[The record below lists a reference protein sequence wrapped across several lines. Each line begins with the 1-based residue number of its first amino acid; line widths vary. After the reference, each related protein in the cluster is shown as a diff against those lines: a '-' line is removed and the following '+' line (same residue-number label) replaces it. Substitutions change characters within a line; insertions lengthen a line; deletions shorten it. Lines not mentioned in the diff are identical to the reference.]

1 MARVAGLFTSSRQ
14 DRDLQ
19 AELASHLQMHI
30 DDNLRAGMSAEEA
43 RRQARARLG
52 GIEAVREHY
61 RDRAGIPM
69 LQHIAQDVRYG
80 ARTLR
85 RAPAFTVVAIL
96 TLGLGIGANTAIF
109 SVVNAVLLRPLPFP
123 ESRRLVL
130 IWATSERSHRQE
142 DVASYPDFAEWRDSS
157 RSFDGMAAFTTRPVG
172 ISGNG
177 PAELTPALQV
187 SPGFFDALGVRP
199 ASGRPF
205 LAADDEPGAPRVAVL
220 SDSAWTRLFGRR
232 ADIIGQ
238 TIRVND
244 QGHTVVGVMPSDFR
258 FLQTAAPEQIYVP
271 LARDPSRSHGFLRVI
286 GRLGDGVDIRAARAE
301 MQIIARRIEA
311 AYPRTNAGVGT
322 NVVPL
327 VDAMAGPARTPLLI
341 FLAVVAL
348 VLLVACTNVANL
360 MLARNASREREL
372 TVRRALGAGRLRL
385 LQQLLTESI
394 LIALLGG
401 AFGLLLA
408 TWGTKALV
416 AMVSAGLSAPRIEA
430 TRIDGAVLLFTFVVS
445 LATGVLFGVLPAL
458 MAAPRH
464 AAGTLRDTGRS
475 VAGSSTG
482 RRTRAALV
490 VIETALALILLTGAG
505 VLLEGLLVLRAA
517 ATGFT
522 TDHLVAAHLRLPPGR
537 YADPVVR
544 RRFFAGVVDA
554 ASGLPGVTAAGLVS
568 SLPFSG
574 SSDSLQFRVADRP
587 GSRPVSADFNL
598 VSPGYFRAMQVPI
611 RRGRTF
617 RRDEPIPVVLVNE
630 TAARKFWPGA
640 DPVGAQ
646 ITLSGEPAVTL
657 TVIGVTGDIR
667 QNLLSTTP
675 RAEVFLDCLQPG
687 PDWGA
692 LSLVVRTDPGA
703 DGVVPALRAAV
714 GSVDPAVPV
723 AEVSTMDEVIAGAIA
738 EPRVYAALLGGFAGL
753 ALILAAVGLYGVVS
767 YSVAQR
773 TQEIGV
779 RVALGATRGAVT
791 RLIVRQGA
799 SYGLAGI
806 ALGTAGGLGFAR
818 VLSTLAPEVIA
829 ADARTVGAVTLLL
842 LAVALVASYLPA
854 RRGAAID
861 PIAALRAE

>member
-1 MARVAGLFTSSRQ
+1 
-14 DRDLQ
+14 
-19 AELASHLQMHI
+19 
-30 DDNLRAGMSAEEA
+30 
-43 RRQARARLG
+43 
-52 GIEAVREHY
+52 
-61 RDRAGIPM
+61 
-69 LQHIAQDVRYG
+69 
-80 ARTLR
+80 
-85 RAPAFTVVAIL
+85 
-96 TLGLGIGANTAIF
+96 
-109 SVVNAVLLRPLPFP
+109 
-123 ESRRLVL
+123 
-130 IWATSERSHRQE
+130 
-142 DVASYPDFAEWRDSS
+142 
-157 RSFDGMAAFTTRPVG
+157 MAAFTTRPVG
-172 ISGNG
+172 ISGDG
-177 PAELTPALQV
+177 PAELMPALQV
-187 SPGFFDALGVRP
+187 SPGFFGVLGVRP
-199 ASGRPF
+199 ASGRAF

-220 SDSAWTRLFGRR
+220 SDSAWTRLFGRS
-232 ADIIGQ
+232 ADSIGR

-244 QGHTVVGVMPSDFR
+244 QVHTVVGVMPSDFR

-271 LARDPSRSHGFLRVI
+271 LARDPNRSHGFLRVI
-286 GRLGDGVDIRAARAE
+286 GRLGDGADIRAAQAE
-301 MQIIARRIEA
+301 MQIIAARIEA

-372 TVRRALGAGRLRL
+372 AVRRALGAGRLRL
-385 LQQLLTESI
+385 LQQLLTESV

-401 AFGLLLA
+401 ALGLLLA
-408 TWGTKALV
+408 NWGTKGLV
-416 AMVSAGLSAPRIEA
+416 AVFSASLAAPRLQA
-430 TRIDGAVLLFTFVVS
+430 TRIDGTVLLFTLAVS

-464 AAGTLRDTGRS
+464 SAGTLREAGRS
-475 VAGSSTG
+475 VAGTSIG

-490 VIETALALILLTGAG
+490 IVETALALILLVGAG
-505 VLLEGLLVLRAA
+505 VLLEGVMVLRAT

-522 TDHLVAAHLRLPPGR
+522 TDHLVAADLRLPPGR
-537 YADPVVR
+537 YADPEAR
-544 RRFFAGVVDA
+544 RRFFASVVDA
-554 ASGLPGVTAAGLVS
+554 ASRLPGVISAGLVS

-574 SSDSLQFRVADRP
+574 SSDTLQFRVADRP
-587 GSRPVSADFNL
+587 GSRPMSADFNL

-611 RRGRTF
+611 RRGRAF
-617 RRDEPIPVVLVNE
+617 GRDEPTPVILVNE

-640 DPVGAQ
+640 DPVGQQ

-657 TVIGVTGDIR
+657 TVVGVTGDLR

-687 PDWGA
+687 PGWGA
-692 LSLVVRTDPGA
+692 LSLVARTDSDA
-703 DGVVPALRAAV
+703 EGVIPALRTVV

-723 AEVSTMDEVIAGAIA
+723 AAVSTMDEVIAGAIA
-738 EPRVYAALLGGFAGL
+738 EPRVYTALLGGFAGL

-799 SYGLAGI
+799 SYSLAGI
-806 ALGTAGGLGFAR
+806 GLGAAGGLGFAR
-818 VLSTLAPEVIA
+818 VLSTLAPEVLG
-829 ADARTVGAVTLLL
+829 ADVRTFGAVTLLL

-854 RRGAAID
+854 RRAAAID